1 MFIVAV
7 VILGLLLVPPLVFV
21 AVYREHLYEGHPP
34 GIVIPYLYL
43 VVGFRFLAPAGAAL
57 ALGAGWQAGTRH
69 RRGLRYWALAL
80 AGLLAIGSVIA
91 WLHDFR

>member
-1 MFIVAV
+1 MFIAAV
-7 VILGLLLVPPLVFV
+7 VVVGLLLVPPLVFV
-21 AVYREHLYEGHPP
+21 VVYREHLYEGHPP

-43 VVGFRFLAPAGAAL
+43 VLGLRFLGPAGAAL
-57 ALGAGWQAGTRH
+57 ALGAGWLAGSRN

-80 AGLLAIGSVIA
+80 AGLLAAASVIA